1 MSAIRGREGF
11 FTPVNLDKY
20 IGDAIPLKYRSSW
33 ELTTFKFLDN
43 NPNVIKWSYE
53 SIQIRYM
60 KPLGNGTMR
69 PATYFPDI
77 YVEFVNKNGEY
88 KKELIEIKPKKQT
101 KKSRS
106 KNIRTKMFEDY
117 TLAVNTAKW
126 TAARRWCAAK
136 GDVVFKVFTE
146 TSVFG

>member
-1 MSAIRGREGF
+1 MAGIRGREGF
-11 FTPVNLDKY
+11 YTPDNLEKY
-20 IGDAIPLKYRSSW
+20 IGEAVPLKYRSSW

-43 NPNVIKWSYE
+43 NPNVILWSYE

-60 KPLGNGTMR
+60 KPMPNGMAR

-77 YVEFVNKNGEY
+77 YVEFVNKKGEY
-88 KKELIEIKPKKQT
+88 IKELIEIKPKKQT

-106 KNIRTKMFEDY
+106 KNLRTKMHEDY
-117 TLAVNTAKW
+117 VLAVNTAKW
-126 TAARRWCAAK
+126 TAAKRWCASK
-136 GDVVFKVFTE
+136 GDIVFKVFTE